1 MTREERIHEIAN
13 AVDTIIGKEID
24 GDYICNDEYD
34 FTIGFECGA
43 KWENKVMLDKACKW
57 IQCNVSEFVD
67 GYSFNIHIHNLI
79 KKFRE
84 AMEEGV

>member
-13 AVDTIIGKEID
+13 TIDTVIGKEID

-43 KWENKVMLDKACKW
+43 KWAEKRLVDNACKW
-57 IQCNVSEFVD
+57 LRSNVSEFID
-67 GYSFNIHIHNLI
+67 GYSFNIHIQNLVED
-79 KKFRE
+79 FRKR
-84 AMEEGV
+84 MEE